1 MIKMDKKIFDI
12 YDQSLNSRKTLPT
25 DVGDAEIQE
34 ELKKLQKLSNELSQL
49 SSIEADQ
56 NYFATILPRFFE
68 NQNKLKYSFSY
79 RKLAYSAS
87 LAFTT
92 IIMMFISFQN
102 IPKPEILVQNNGTQ
116 TQISS
121 YTEDSYIASAD
132 QFSDSVVDDTNLQT
146 EIDNTITQSI
156 SANGS
161 GSNYNLIKNDTDY
174 DKVLTQL
181 NDEEL
186 ENIYSQ
192 LQEVKIL

>member
-1 MIKMDKKIFDI
+1 MDKKTFERFDETFPLKGI
-12 YDQSLNSRKTLPT
+12 EVENFSEASEIPGELNQLNNISKELSLLNSV
-25 DVGDAEIQE
+25 DV
-34 ELKKLQKLSNELSQL
+34 
-49 SSIEADQ
+49 DQ
-56 NYFATILPRFFE
+56 NYFATILPKFYERQEKRRYQF
-68 NQNKLKYSFSY
+68 SFG
-79 RKLAYSAS
+79 KLAYSAS

-92 IIMMFISFQN
+92 IIIVFISFRN
-102 IPKPEILVQNNGTQ
+102 IPKTEIVVQNNGTQ

-121 YTEDSYIASAD
+121 YAEDSYIASAD

-146 EIDNTITQSI
+146 EIDNSITQSI

-161 GSNYNLIKNDTDY
+161 GSSYNLIKNDTDY

-192 LQEVKIL
+192 LQDVKIL